1 MVTGVNVLF
10 ATLMYIDVA
19 KEIEKQKATWHE
31 KGKEIENEFK
41 KLYKP
46 PQPAPKLKKKQK
58 TKQLQKEENKELSS
72 YAAALTKEF
81 LIKVSLQSHLSIS
94 CLFSKF
100 ALFYLDPQC

>member
-31 KGKEIENEFK
+31 KGKEIENE
-41 KLYKP
+41 
-46 PQPAPKLKKKQK
+46 KQK

>member
-1 MVTGVNVLF
+1 MSCGAVISNLLDGVNVLF

-31 KGKEIENEFK
+31 KGKEIENE
-41 KLYKP
+41 
-46 PQPAPKLKKKQK
+46 KQK